1 MRCMPI
7 VSGICALLLSTVAVA
22 DAGWTD
28 EVEVVELIPTGRHY
42 FELRLAGKNNPSGCR
57 AKGWYYINY
66 DAPGADKMFDLFVD
80 SLKTELRLKV
90 YLTGVC
96 NFNGYAEISSVSV
109 SAK

>member
-7 VSGICALLLSTVAVA
+7 VSGICALLLATVAVA

-57 AKGWYYINY
+57 EKGWYYINY

-80 SLKTELRLKV
+80 SLKAELRLKV
-90 YLTGVC
+90 YVTGVC